1 MPKHQND
8 KLSHWDFQ
16 FWIQELNSKLGMTG
30 FDNLYSQ
37 NMQVEQGVNLAKL
50 YAKIISA
57 NLFSK
62 VKQTFASA
70 FQPAYASAI
79 A

>member
-1 MPKHQND
+1 MAIAPVSF
-8 KLSHWDFQ
+8 L
-16 FWIQELNSKLGMTG
+16 EALRAGMLGI
-30 FDNLYSQ
+30 DNLYSQ
-37 NMQVEQGVNLAKL
+37 NTQVEQGVNLAKL

-62 VKQTFASA
+62 VKQTYASA

>member
-1 MPKHQND
+1 
-8 KLSHWDFQ
+8 
-16 FWIQELNSKLGMTG
+16 MTG
-30 FDNLYSQ
+30 FDNLYYQ
-37 NMQVEQGVNLAKL
+37 NTQVEQGVNLAKL

-62 VKQTFASA
+62 AKQAFASA
-70 FQPAYASAI
+70 FAPAYASAI

>member
-1 MPKHQND
+1 MLFSTWYFRK
-8 KLSHWDFQ
+8 
-16 FWIQELNSKLGMTG
+16 IILGTEYHILGTKPGMLG
-30 FDNLYSQ
+30 IDNLYSQ
-37 NMQVEQGVNLAKL
+37 NTQAEQGMNLAKL

-62 VKQTFASA
+62 VKQSFASA
-70 FQPAYASAI
+70 FAPAYASAI

>member
-1 MPKHQND
+1 M
-8 KLSHWDFQ
+8 
-16 FWIQELNSKLGMTG
+16 LGI
-30 FDNLYSQ
+30 DNLYSQ

-62 VKQTFASA
+62 VKQA
-70 FQPAYASAI
+70 FQPAYASAL